1 MKTTIQSI
9 IKSFG
14 YAFDGIKYAIQT
26 QKNMHIHIFIGLIV
40 LFTSFLVNCSQLEI
54 AILFT
59 IIGLVISLEI
69 MNTAIEVMINLV
81 SPTNQP
87 LAKISKD
94 LGAASVLIA
103 AIVAVIV
110 GLLILFPRL
119 FHLLQLLR

>member
-1 MKTTIQSI
+1 MKTTLQSI

-69 MNTAIEVMINLV
+69 MNTLSERNR
-81 SPTNQP
+81 
-87 LAKISKD
+87 
-94 LGAASVLIA
+94 
-103 AIVAVIV
+103 
-110 GLLILFPRL
+110 LLSQCLPE
-119 FHLLQLLR
+119 HL